1 MNIIVTLNL
10 LGHLVWRTIS
20 SQCSLLG
27 GLMSK
32 TIYNKYKVHLVVRVI
47 SDIIAITIIENSIL
61 THDF

>member
-1 MNIIVTLNL
+1 
-10 LGHLVWRTIS
+10 
-20 SQCSLLG
+20 
-27 GLMSK
+27 MSK